1 MKFKPCTYYLGLS
14 CFPIS
19 IMALLNIFYS
29 FYFDYL
35 LNVQAYIAVLFL
47 SLIVGFN
54 LYNFGKKEKENINIF
69 EQIFTILLIYFLIS
83 FFIQIPF
90 YFSEYKVSFL
100 ESYFESISGLTGTGF
115 TIFENI
121 RFLDDPILLWRSS
134 SQWIG
139 GLYFLIFLIL
149 IFSNKQLN
157 FKLLDLTYNQ
167 ENKINFAPNL
177 RTVSTRI
184 FFIYLTLTFLI
195 FVIFL
200 LSGIRLFDGLNL
212 SMTVI
217 SSGGF
222 LPTDSL
228 DNIIKTN
235 YQLVSLSLGFL
246 ISILN
251 FYLLYNLFL
260 KRENLKDHKEDLYII
275 ISIFVFTTI
284 FYLLSNFNIFQS
296 LLTVLSSIGNSGI
309 SITSIPNNYGLY
321 FLTLTIIGGCVL
333 SSTSGIKFLRIYILV
348 KGFII
353 EIYRLVQ
360 PNVILNNKIMF
371 SDKKITNEIIKISFL
386 AFILF
391 FLSIFLLS
399 GILLVDFLDFENSFK
414 LSILTLTNTV
424 SSDIYS
430 MEKIEFM
437 NLSSFS
443 KISIILFM
451 VIAKVELISIF
462 ILIQKVFIK
471 N

>member
-1 MKFKPCTYYLGLS
+1 MKLKPCIYYLGLS

-35 LNVQAYIAVLFL
+35 LNIQTYIAVLFL

-69 EQIFTILLIYFLIS
+69 EQIFTILLIYFFIS

-139 GLYFLIFLIL
+139 GLYFLIFLVL

-177 RTVSTRI
+177 RIVSTRI
-184 FFIYLTLTFLI
+184 FFIYLTLTILI

-212 SMTVI
+212 TMTVI

-235 YQLVSLSLGFL
+235 YQSVSLSLGFI

-275 ISIFVFTTI
+275 ISIFVFTMI
-284 FYLLSNFNIFQS
+284 FYLLSDFNILQS
-296 LLTVLSSIGNSGI
+296 LLTVLSSISNSGI

-321 FLTLTIIGGCVL
+321 FITLTIIGGCVL

-348 KGFII
+348 KGFLI

-386 AFILF
+386 VFILF
-391 FLSIFLLS
+391 FISIFLLS

-430 MEKIEFM
+430 MEKIEFI

>member
-1 MKFKPCTYYLGLS
+1 MKLKPCIYYLGLS

-35 LNVQAYIAVLFL
+35 LNIQTYIAVLFL
-47 SLIVGFN
+47 SSIIGFN

-139 GLYFLIFLIL
+139 GLYFLIFLVL

-177 RTVSTRI
+177 LIVSTRI
-184 FFIYLTLTFLI
+184 FFIYLTLTILI

-212 SMTVI
+212 TMTVI

-222 LPTDSL
+222 LPTESL

-235 YQLVSLSLGFL
+235 YQSVSLSLGFL

-275 ISIFVFTTI
+275 ISIFVFTMI
-284 FYLLSNFNIFQS
+284 FYLLSDFNILQS

-321 FLTLTIIGGCVL
+321 FITLTIIGGCVL

-348 KGFII
+348 KGFLI

-371 SDKKITNEIIKISFL
+371 SDKKITNEIIKISFIV
-386 AFILF
+386 FILF
-391 FLSIFLLS
+391 FISIFLLS

-430 MEKIEFM
+430 MEKIEFV

-451 VIAKVELISIF
+451 VVAKVELISIF

>member
-1 MKFKPCTYYLGLS
+1 MKLKPCIYYLGLS

-35 LNVQAYIAVLFL
+35 LNIQTYIAVLFL

-139 GLYFLIFLIL
+139 GLYFLIFLVL

-177 RTVSTRI
+177 RIVSTRI

-235 YQLVSLSLGFL
+235 YQSVSLSLGFL

-275 ISIFVFTTI
+275 ISIFVFTMI
-284 FYLLSNFNIFQS
+284 FYLLSDFNIFQS

-348 KGFII
+348 KGFLI

-371 SDKKITNEIIKISFL
+371 SDKKITNEIIKISFIV
-386 AFILF
+386 FILF
-391 FLSIFLLS
+391 FISIFLLS

-430 MEKIEFM
+430 MEKIEFV

>member
-1 MKFKPCTYYLGLS
+1 MKLKPCIYYLGLS

-35 LNVQAYIAVLFL
+35 LNIQTYIAVLFL

-139 GLYFLIFLIL
+139 GLYFLIFLVL

-228 DNIIKTN
+228 DSIIKTN
-235 YQLVSLSLGFL
+235 YQSVSLSLGFL

-275 ISIFVFTTI
+275 ISIFVFTMI
-284 FYLLSNFNIFQS
+284 FYLLSDFNIFQS

-309 SITSIPNNYGLY
+309 SITPIPNNYGLY

-348 KGFII
+348 KGFLI

-386 AFILF
+386 VFILF

-399 GILLVDFLDFENSFK
+399 GILLFDFLDFENSFK

-430 MEKIEFM
+430 MEKIEFV